1 VDRLDW
7 DWGEIVTIGI
17 WVLGDQLGLDQ
28 AALTS
33 VGCDRAH
40 VILVESQEH
49 LCAYPYHIQKLTL
62 VWSAMRHFA
71 VDLRSAG
78 WSVEYV
84 QDSDFEEPLLR
95 WVVLRGITELR
106 VMEPADR
113 PFGRVIES
121 LEPGLLA
128 LGCRLVRLP
137 NNHFLWSAAEFG
149 HWASGYK
156 QLRLENFY
164 RAGRRRFG
172 VLMAGEEPIG
182 GQWNFD
188 KENRKPP
195 KTGLNP
201 PEALWFEPDEI
212 TRQVQAELAELV
224 AIGAIE
230 TFGSGDR
237 FGWAVT
243 RDQALAVLDRFIET
257 RLAGFGPYQDAM
269 VTGQETMWH
278 ALISPYLNLG
288 LLGPMEVIQAIES
301 AYADRLDS
309 GESLDLAGV
318 EGVIRQVLGW
328 REYMYGLYHWF
339 PADYGASNWFDHQQ
353 PLPEFFW
360 TGETELNC
368 LRQSLIQIQQTGY
381 GHHIQR
387 LMILSNFALISG
399 LNPQS
404 VESWFHA
411 VFIDAYDWVM
421 QTNVLGMG
429 LFADGGKLASKPYA
443 ASANY
448 INKMSDYCRG
458 CRYDPKA
465 RTGENACPFNYF
477 YWDFMARHRSQLK
490 AQGRIN
496 LILGQLDRMDP
507 AELAQIQ
514 AQAEAWHESRA

>member
-1 VDRLDW
+1 M
-7 DWGEIVTIGI
+7 TIGI

-28 AALTS
+28 AALAS
-33 VGCDRAH
+33 LGSDRTH

-71 VDLRSAG
+71 LNLRSAG
-78 WSVEYV
+78 WSVDYV
-84 QDSDFEEPLLR
+84 QDSGFEDPLQR
-95 WVVLRGITELR
+95 WVVAQGITELR
-106 VMEPADR
+106 VMDPADR
-113 PFGRVIES
+113 PFAQR
-121 LEPGLLA
+121 LERLVPGLLD
-128 LGCRLVRLP
+128 LGCRLVVLP
-137 NNHFLWSAAEFG
+137 NNQFLWSAVEFG
-149 HWASGYK
+149 QWAVGYK

-172 VLMAGEEPIG
+172 VLMEGEEPIG

-195 KTGLNP
+195 KSGLNP
-201 PEALWFEPDEI
+201 PEPLWFEPDEI
-212 TRQVQAELAELV
+212 TQQVQAELAELM
-224 AIGAIE
+224 ASGAIE
-230 TFGSGDR
+230 TFGSADD

-243 RDQALAVLDRFIET
+243 RDQALEVLDRFIET

-278 ALISPYLNLG
+278 ALISPYLNVG
-288 LLGPMEVIQAIES
+288 LLQPMEVIRAIEW
-301 AYADRLDS
+301 AYLERERQGQPLN
-309 GESLDLAGV
+309 LAGV
-318 EGVIRQVLGW
+318 EGVIRQILGW

-339 PADYGASNWFDHQQ
+339 PVDYAAANWFDHQQ

-360 TGETELNC
+360 TGDTDLNC
-368 LRQSLIQIQQTGY
+368 LRQTIAQIQRTGY
-381 GHHIQR
+381 AHHIQR
-387 LMILSNFALISG
+387 LMVLSNFALISG
-399 LNPQS
+399 LNPQA
-404 VESWFHA
+404 VEAWFHA

-443 ASANY
+443 ASGNY

-458 CRYDPKA
+458 CRYDPKV
-465 RTGENACPFNYF
+465 RTGETACPFNYF

-514 AQAEAWHESRA
+514 AQAEAWHETIA